1 MKKLFIYDLVLII
14 IILLSSLN
22 YVIDSFL
29 LGTILVL
36 NVTFGFAIGL
46 SALVVLSM
54 IFIKYNEN
62 HEYNLKDLLYYLSSI
77 FVTIIYLIFL
87 IIIQI
92 I

>member
-29 LGTILVL
+29 LGIILVL

-62 HEYNLKDLLYYLSSI
+62 HEYNRKDLFYYLSSI